1 MWLPFRRI
9 SKGVLALLESLIKK
23 LAEELELDWIPPK
36 EESNTYHLPLN
47 EDLTIRIQE
56 LDPGLAFWARIAPCP
71 KEKREDLFILLM
83 KANFLG
89 QGTGNNTIGLDEN
102 ENFLTLS
109 SVLPYD
115 MNYKMFKDALE
126 DFANY
131 RDYWKEEIIRHVKM
145 SQENRF

>member
-1 MWLPFRRI
+1 
-9 SKGVLALLESLIKK
+9 LLEPLIRR
-23 LAEELELDWIPPK
+23 LAEELELDEVPVREK
-36 EESNTYHLPLN
+36 DSAYQVLLNT
-47 EDLTIRIQE
+47 DLKIRIQE

-89 QGTGNNTIGLDEN
+89 QGTGNNTIALDEN

-115 MNYKMFKDALE
+115 MNYKTFKDALE

-131 RDYWKEEIIRHVKM
+131 RDYWKEEIIRYNKAA
-145 SQENRF
+145 QENIF

>member
-1 MWLPFRRI
+1 MVWVYREC
-9 SKGVLALLESLIKK
+9 LALLEPLIRR
-23 LAEELELDWIPPK
+23 LAEELELDEVPVREK
-36 EESNTYHLPLN
+36 DSAYQVLLNT
-47 EDLTIRIQE
+47 DLKIRIQE

-71 KEKREDLFILLM
+71 KEKREDIFILLM

-89 QGTGNNTIGLDEN
+89 QGTGNNTIALDEN

-115 MNYKMFKDALE
+115 MNYKTFKDALE

-131 RDYWKEEIIRHVKM
+131 RDYWKEEIIRYNKAA
-145 SQENRF
+145 QENIF